1 MNPPPSLA
9 TPLDIAFEFQV
20 STDVAD
26 NLAKYDPLRI
36 TDETEIEI
44 PVPVITIDGATIA
57 TEGNI
62 ITFSGASK
70 SGKSGLLSIIMAGA
84 ISSTGQIVDPL
95 ELLSVLPNPDGKA
108 VVHLDT
114 EQARH
119 RHQYNL
125 RTVLKRAGFDK
136 CPDYFL
142 SYNIRQLGLSDY
154 QPTTTGI
161 CLSAA
166 QRFNGIHLLVI
177 DGLADYVADVNDTAQ
192 SNSIIKYFEDIAI
205 QHRTPVVVIVHTNP
219 NSDKQR
225 GNLGSQIQRKSES
238 VLLVK
243 NDGGT
248 SYVEPQ
254 FLRMAGLDD
263 VPALGFEYDRDKGY
277 HVGTGIRE
285 KQESRKAP
293 GPQQS
298 LHDIA
303 MEAFGTKSY
312 GYRDAW
318 AAIGGVIEMGVSAS
332 KKTLKKLKEGGFVE
346 KGKDGLYRMKIESG

>member
-1 MNPPPSLA
+1 MA
-9 TPLDIAFEFQV
+9 TPSDIANEFQEFAETP
-20 STDVAD
+20 SD
-26 NLAKYDPLRI
+26 LERYEHLRI
-36 TDETEIEI
+36 TDETTIEV
-44 PVPVITIDGATIA
+44 PVPIITIAGETIA

-70 SGKSGLLSIIMAGA
+70 SGKSGLLSIIIAGA
-84 ISSTGQIVDPL
+84 ISSTGQIIDPL
-95 ELLSVLPNPDGKA
+95 ELLSVLPNTQGKA
-108 VVHLDT
+108 VIHLDT

-125 RTVLKRAGFDK
+125 KTVLKRAGFDK

-142 SYNIRQLGLSDY
+142 SYNIRQLGLSEY
-154 QPTTTGI
+154 QPVTSGI
-161 CLSAA
+161 CSAAA
-166 QRFNGIHLLVI
+166 QRYNGIHLIVI
-177 DGLADYVADVNDTAQ
+177 DGLADYVVDVNDTAQ

-205 QHRTPVVVIVHTNP
+205 QYRTPVVVIVHTNP

-243 NDGGT
+243 NDGDS

-263 VPALGFEYDRDKGY
+263 VPALGFAYDRDKGY

-285 KQESRKAP
+285 KHESKKAP
-293 GPQQS
+293 GQQGS
-298 LHDIA
+298 LQDIA
-303 MEAFGTKSY
+303 SEAFGVNSY
-312 GYRDAW
+312 KYSDAIE
-318 AAIGGVIEMGVSAS
+318 AIMRVIEKGVNAA
-332 KKTLKKLKEGGFVE
+332 KNRFTELKAQRIIE
-346 KGKDGLYRMKIESG
+346 KGEDDLWRMKIQSV